1 MSNAKFRYRPISHTD
16 TRSGVIHLPFLKG
29 YVLSYSFQ
37 KTATLGLFGGGV
49 HFLSCLLPKD
59 EPPVSPTVVPFYP
72 THQTTK
78 KPVARVTY
86 SQIHC
91 ANGSTQK

>member
-1 MSNAKFRYRPISHTD
+1 MRNFDIGLSATQIPEAVSFTF
-16 TRSGVIHLPFLKG
+16 LFLKG

-37 KTATLGLFGGGV
+37 KTATLDLFGGGV

-59 EPPVSPTVVPFYP
+59 GPPVSPTVVPYYP

-78 KPVARVTY
+78 
-86 SQIHC
+86 SQ
-91 ANGSTQK
+91 